1 MSATEKFSKSYLSTA
16 TFVSRAYSALE
27 RLSDDEFRL
36 RKGTGCK
43 ELVEEVIPI
52 AAFLKH
58 FEIPGRQVRCKYI
71 PGNQNYDAIIRIQG
85 EDVSLGFL
93 RERYFLEVTTAVSP
107 YDFLE
112 REALSR
118 YGSVFGGGNIRR
130 VGSRRKGDDRI
141 VSTAVAEDGDAVV
154 VKASDWARER
164 LRAKANKKYPDSCIL
179 LVQVEPERPLN
190 IREWSTVA
198 ENVRGSVDREVFA
211 ATYLVNAWRNVV
223 LPI

>member
-1 MSATEKFSKSYLSTA
+1 MSGGPIPAVTAKVTMSVTEKFSKSYLSTA

-36 RKGTGCK
+36 RKGKGCK

-71 PGNQNYDAIIRIQG
+71 LGNQNYDAVIRIQG
-85 EDVSLGFL
+85 KDVSLGFL
-93 RERYFLEVTTAVSP
+93 RESYFLEVTTAVSP

-118 YGSVFGGGNIRR
+118 YGSVFGGGNIRL
-130 VGSRRKGDDRI
+130 VGPKRKGDDRI
-141 VSTAVAEDGDAVV
+141 VSTALAEHGDAVV
-154 VKASDWARER
+154 VKASDSARVR
-164 LRAKANKKYPDSCIL
+164 LSTNAHNKYPDPCIL
-179 LVQVEPERPLN
+179 LVTVER
-190 IREWSTVA
+190 
-198 ENVRGSVDREVFA
+198 
-211 ATYLVNAWRNVV
+211 
-223 LPI
+223 